1 VPKQIDHDRR
11 RAQIAEATWRL
22 IAKRGIEA
30 ATMREITAALGMA
43 HGALKHYFPD
53 KNAIVKAAFTHVF
66 EATNTRIAARLGAA
80 TGLAGLRVFCR
91 EVLPADE
98 VTELEARVVIPF
110 WQRALADAEL
120 ESVFASAMA
129 QWRERVAGFLRVG
142 REDGSVTSP
151 VADEVLVEQLL
162 TMLNGMQVHALLTP
176 KVTTARLQWRM
187 VEAFIESLGPQP
199 GVPAEPAVPAG
210 AAAPASPVGPA
221 GSAGAAGVAAAA
233 GRDGVA
239 ERTDAAEAAVPAGAA
254 AVVERID
261 VAVEPAGVAVPAGV
275 AAVVERADVAA
286 DSAEAGEGFLS
297 FSRIAVDVTATR
309 LPGTDRDAM
318 AMVLLLH
325 RVANTVVYDLES
337 TVHRPAGWSWSAF
350 RLLFA
355 VWVAGPQEAGRA
367 AELTGMSRAA
377 VSSLAKTLAAAG
389 LVGRTSDA
397 HDRRSV
403 VLSLTDA
410 GRRRLEATFREH
422 NQREARWAALLAP
435 ADLRVLNR
443 VLAELARAAQS
454 QGWVSHRF

>member
-1 VPKQIDHDRR
+1 MPKQIDHDRR

-66 EATNTRIAARLGAA
+66 EATNTRIGERLGEV

-98 VTELEARVVIPF
+98 VTELEARVVLPF

-120 ESVFASAMA
+120 ESVFAAAMTE
-129 QWRERVAGFLRVG
+129 WRSRMAGFLRAA

-162 TMLNGMQVHALLTP
+162 TMLNGTQVHALLTP

-199 GVPAEPAVPAG
+199 ARTAS
-210 AAAPASPVGPA
+210 APRR
-221 GSAGAAGVAAAA
+221 AGVAEAATA
-233 GRDGVA
+233 A
-239 ERTDAAEAAVPAGAA
+239 EQTDA
-254 AVVERID
+254 
-261 VAVEPAGVAVPAGV
+261 V
-275 AAVVERADVAA
+275 AAED
-286 DSAEAGEGFLS
+286 FLS
-297 FSRIAVDVTATR
+297 FSRTAVDVTAGR
-309 LPGTDRDAM
+309 LPGTDREAM

-350 RLLFA
+350 RLLFT
-355 VWVAGPQEAGRA
+355 VWVAGPQEASRA

-377 VSSLAKTLAAAG
+377 VSSLAKTLATAG
-389 LVGRTSDA
+389 LVGRAPDER
-397 HDRRSV
+397 DRRSV
-403 VLSLTDA
+403 VLSLTDT
-410 GRRRLEATFREH
+410 GRRRLEATFRAH
-422 NQREARWAALLAP
+422 NQREARWADLLAP

-443 VLAELARAAQS
+443 VLADLARAAQD